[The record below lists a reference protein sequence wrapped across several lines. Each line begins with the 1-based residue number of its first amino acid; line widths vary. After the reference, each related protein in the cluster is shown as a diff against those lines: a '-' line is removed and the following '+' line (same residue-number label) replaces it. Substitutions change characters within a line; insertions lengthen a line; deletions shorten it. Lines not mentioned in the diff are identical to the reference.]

1 MEIIKGLYLN
11 TDKIIIGKEY
21 KVIYKKEI
29 ENDGIVDYD
38 NKDLQKYF
46 LQIDKE
52 KYEFKKSEIWYI
64 VKAVFRKEKNKVEV
78 YSITNTER
86 NNKEG
91 NKENK
96 KIHIEEELTA
106 IIEPENLKNIYSQKK
121 QNDLLVI
128 KKSKNIFAFSEQV
141 INAIT
146 LAFRSFPKS
155 SWK

>member
-29 ENDGIVDYD
+29 ENDEIVDYD
-38 NKDLQKYF
+38 DKNLQKYF

-52 KYEFKKSEIWYI
+52 KYEFKKSEIGYI

-78 YSITNTER
+78 YSITNTEK

-146 LAFRSFPKS
+146 KAFRSFPKS
-155 SWK
+155 S

>member
-29 ENDGIVDYD
+29 ENDEIVDYD

-52 KYEFKKSEIWYI
+52 KYEFKKSEIGYI

-78 YSITNTER
+78 YSITNIER

-146 LAFRSFPKS
+146 KAFRSFPKS
-155 SWK
+155 S

>member
-29 ENDGIVDYD
+29 ENNEIVDYD
-38 NKDLQKYF
+38 NKDLKKYF

-52 KYEFKKSEIWYI
+52 KYEFEKSEIGYI

-78 YSITNTER
+78 YSITNTEK
-86 NNKEG
+86 NNKE
-91 NKENK
+91 NRNENR

-146 LAFRSFPKS
+146 KAFRSFPKS
-155 SWK
+155 S

>member
-29 ENDGIVDYD
+29 ENNEIVDYD

-52 KYEFKKSEIWYI
+52 KYEFEKSEIGYI

-86 NNKEG
+86 NS
-91 NKENK
+91 KENRNENR

-146 LAFRSFPKS
+146 KAFRSFPKS
-155 SWK
+155 S

>member
-29 ENDGIVDYD
+29 ENDEIVDYD

-52 KYEFKKSEIWYI
+52 KYEFEKSEIGYI

-78 YSITNTER
+78 YSITNTEK

-146 LAFRSFPKS
+146 KAFRSFPKS
-155 SWK
+155 S

>member
-21 KVIYKKEI
+21 KIIYKKEI
-29 ENDGIVDYD
+29 ENDEIDNYD
-38 NKDLQKYF
+38 NKGLQKYF
-46 LQIDKE
+46 LKIDKE
-52 KYEFKKSEIWYI
+52 KYEFEKSEIGYI

-78 YSITNTER
+78 YSITNIER
-86 NNKEG
+86 NNKE
-91 NKENK
+91 NRNENR

-146 LAFRSFPKS
+146 KAFRSFPKS
-155 SWK
+155 S

>member
-21 KVIYKKEI
+21 KIIYKKEI
-29 ENDGIVDYD
+29 DNNEIDNYD

-46 LQIDKE
+46 LKIDKE
-52 KYEFKKSEIWYI
+52 KYEFEKSEIGYI

-78 YSITNTER
+78 YSITNIEK

-146 LAFRSFPKS
+146 KAFRSFPKS
-155 SWK
+155 S

>member
-29 ENDGIVDYD
+29 ENDEIVDYD

-52 KYEFKKSEIWYI
+52 KYEFEKSEIGYI

-146 LAFRSFPKS
+146 KAFRSFPKS
-155 SWK
+155 S

>member
-21 KVIYKKEI
+21 KIIYKKEI
-29 ENDGIVDYD
+29 ENDEIVDYD

-52 KYEFKKSEIWYI
+52 KYEFEKSEIGYI

-78 YSITNTER
+78 YSITER

-146 LAFRSFPKS
+146 KAFRSFPKS
-155 SWK
+155 S

>member
-21 KVIYKKEI
+21 KIIYKKEI
-29 ENDGIVDYD
+29 ENDEIDNYD

-52 KYEFKKSEIWYI
+52 KYEFKKSEIGYI

-78 YSITNTER
+78 YSITNIEK

-146 LAFRSFPKS
+146 KAFRSFPKS
-155 SWK
+155 S

>member
-29 ENDGIVDYD
+29 ENDEIVDYD

-52 KYEFKKSEIWYI
+52 KYEFKKSEIGYI

-78 YSITNTER
+78 YSIINTER

-106 IIEPENLKNIYSQKK
+106 VIEPENLKNIYSQKK

-146 LAFRSFPKS
+146 KAFRSFPKS
-155 SWK
+155 S

>member
-29 ENDGIVDYD
+29 ENNEIVDYD

-52 KYEFKKSEIWYI
+52 KYEFEKSEIGYI

-78 YSITNTER
+78 YSIINTER
-86 NNKEG
+86 N

-146 LAFRSFPKS
+146 KAFRSFPKS
-155 SWK
+155 S

>member
-29 ENDGIVDYD
+29 ENNEIVDYD

-52 KYEFKKSEIWYI
+52 KYELKKSEIGYI
-64 VKAVFRKEKNKVEV
+64 VNAVFRKEKNKVEV

-86 NNKEG
+86 NNKE
-91 NKENK
+91 NRNENR

-146 LAFRSFPKS
+146 KAFRSFPKS
-155 SWK
+155 S

>member
-29 ENDGIVDYD
+29 ENDEIVDYD

-52 KYEFKKSEIWYI
+52 KYEFEKSEIGYI

-78 YSITNTER
+78 YSIINTER

-121 QNDLLVI
+121 QNNLLVI

-146 LAFRSFPKS
+146 KAFRSFPKS
-155 SWK
+155 S

>member
-29 ENDGIVDYD
+29 ENDEIDNYD

-52 KYEFKKSEIWYI
+52 KYEFEKSEIGYI

-78 YSITNTER
+78 YSIINTER

-146 LAFRSFPKS
+146 KAFRSFPKS
-155 SWK
+155 S

>member
-21 KVIYKKEI
+21 KIIYKKEI
-29 ENDGIVDYD
+29 ENDETDSYD
-38 NKDLQKYF
+38 NKGLQKYF
-46 LQIDKE
+46 LKIDKE
-52 KYEFKKSEIWYI
+52 KYEFEKSEIGYI

-78 YSITNTER
+78 YSITNIEK

-121 QNDLLVI
+121 QNNLLVI

-146 LAFRSFPKS
+146 KAFRSFPKS
-155 SWK
+155 S

>member
-29 ENDGIVDYD
+29 ENDEIVDYD

-52 KYEFKKSEIWYI
+52 KYEFEKSEIGYI

-78 YSITNTER
+78 YSIINTER

-106 IIEPENLKNIYSQKK
+106 IIVPENLKNIYSQKK

-146 LAFRSFPKS
+146 KAFRSFPKS
-155 SWK
+155 S

>member
-29 ENDGIVDYD
+29 ENDEIVDYD

-52 KYEFKKSEIWYI
+52 KYKFEKSEIGYI

-78 YSITNTER
+78 YSITNIER

-146 LAFRSFPKS
+146 KAFRSFPKS
-155 SWK
+155 S

>member
-29 ENDGIVDYD
+29 ENDEIVDYD

-52 KYEFKKSEIWYI
+52 KYEFEKSEIGYI

-78 YSITNTER
+78 YSITNIEK

-121 QNDLLVI
+121 QNNLLVI

-146 LAFRSFPKS
+146 KAFRSFPKS
-155 SWK
+155 S

>member
-29 ENDGIVDYD
+29 ENDEIDNYD

-52 KYEFKKSEIWYI
+52 KYEFKKSEIGYI

-78 YSITNTER
+78 YSIINTER

-146 LAFRSFPKS
+146 KAFRSFPKS
-155 SWK
+155 S

>member
-29 ENDGIVDYD
+29 ENNEIVDYD

-52 KYEFKKSEIWYI
+52 KYEFEKSEIGYI

-78 YSITNTER
+78 YSITNTEK
-86 NNKEG
+86 NNKE
-91 NKENK
+91 NRNENR

-146 LAFRSFPKS
+146 KAFRSFPKS
-155 SWK
+155 S

>member
-29 ENDGIVDYD
+29 ENDEIVDYD

-52 KYEFKKSEIWYI
+52 KYEFEKSEIGYI

-78 YSITNTER
+78 YSIT
-86 NNKEG
+86 
-91 NKENK
+91 K
-96 KIHIEEELTA
+96 KYI
-106 IIEPENLKNIYSQKK
+106 
-121 QNDLLVI
+121 
-128 KKSKNIFAFSEQV
+128 
-141 INAIT
+141 
-146 LAFRSFPKS
+146 
-155 SWK
+155 

>member
-21 KVIYKKEI
+21 KVIYKKES
-29 ENDGIVDYD
+29 ENNEIVDYD

-52 KYEFKKSEIWYI
+52 KYEFEKSEIGYI

-78 YSITNTER
+78 YSITNTEK
-86 NNKEG
+86 NNKE
-91 NKENK
+91 NR

-146 LAFRSFPKS
+146 KAFRSFPKS
-155 SWK
+155 S

>member
-29 ENDGIVDYD
+29 ENDEIVDYD

-52 KYEFKKSEIWYI
+52 KYEFKKSEIGYI

-78 YSITNTER
+78 YSITER

-121 QNDLLVI
+121 QNNLLVI

-146 LAFRSFPKS
+146 KAFRSFPKS
-155 SWK
+155 S

>member
-29 ENDGIVDYD
+29 ENDEIVDYD

-52 KYEFKKSEIWYI
+52 KYEFEKSEIGYI

-78 YSITNTER
+78 YSIKNTEK
-86 NNKEG
+86 NNKE
-91 NKENK
+91 NRNENR

-146 LAFRSFPKS
+146 KAFRSFPKS
-155 SWK
+155 S

>member
-29 ENDGIVDYD
+29 ENNEIVDYD

-52 KYEFKKSEIWYI
+52 KYEFEKSEIGYI

-78 YSITNTER
+78 YSIINTER

-146 LAFRSFPKS
+146 KAFRSFPKS
-155 SWK
+155 S

>member
-29 ENDGIVDYD
+29 ENDEIVDYD

-52 KYEFKKSEIWYI
+52 KYEFEKSEIGYI

-78 YSITNTER
+78 YSIINTER

-106 IIEPENLKNIYSQKK
+106 IIETENLKNIYSQKK

-146 LAFRSFPKS
+146 KAFRSFPKS
-155 SWK
+155 S

>member
-29 ENDGIVDYD
+29 ENDEIVDYD
-38 NKDLQKYF
+38 NKDLQKNF

-52 KYEFKKSEIWYI
+52 KYEFEKSEIGYI

-86 NNKEG
+86 NNKE
-91 NKENK
+91 NRNENR

-146 LAFRSFPKS
+146 KAFRSFPKS
-155 SWK
+155 S

>member
-29 ENDGIVDYD
+29 ENDEIVDYD

-52 KYEFKKSEIWYI
+52 KYEFKKSEIGYI

-86 NNKEG
+86 N

-146 LAFRSFPKS
+146 KAFRSFPKS
-155 SWK
+155 S

>member
-29 ENDGIVDYD
+29 ENDEIVDYD

-52 KYEFKKSEIWYI
+52 KYEFEKSEIGYI

-78 YSITNTER
+78 YSIINTER

-146 LAFRSFPKS
+146 KAFRSFP
-155 SWK
+155 

>member
-29 ENDGIVDYD
+29 ENDEIVDYD
-38 NKDLQKYF
+38 DKNLQKYF

-52 KYEFKKSEIWYI
+52 KYEFKKSEIGYI
-64 VKAVFRKEKNKVEV
+64 VKAVFRKEK
-78 YSITNTER
+78 

-146 LAFRSFPKS
+146 KAFRSFPKS
-155 SWK
+155 S

>member
-29 ENDGIVDYD
+29 ENDEIVDYD

-52 KYEFKKSEIWYI
+52 KYELKKSEIGYI
-64 VKAVFRKEKNKVEV
+64 VNAVFRKEKNKVEV
-78 YSITNTER
+78 YSITNAER
-86 NNKEG
+86 NNKE
-91 NKENK
+91 NRNENR

-146 LAFRSFPKS
+146 KAFRSFPKS
-155 SWK
+155 S

>member
-29 ENDGIVDYD
+29 ENNEIVDYD

-46 LQIDKE
+46 LKIDKE
-52 KYEFKKSEIWYI
+52 KYEFEKSEIGYI

-86 NNKEG
+86 NNKE
-91 NKENK
+91 NRNENR

-146 LAFRSFPKS
+146 KAFRSFPKS
-155 SWK
+155 S

>member
-29 ENDGIVDYD
+29 ENDEIVDYD

-52 KYEFKKSEIWYI
+52 KYEFKKSEIGYI

-78 YSITNTER
+78 YSIINTER
-86 NNKEG
+86 NNKE
-91 NKENK
+91 NRNENR

-146 LAFRSFPKS
+146 KAFRSFPKS
-155 SWK
+155 S

>member
-29 ENDGIVDYD
+29 ENNEIVDYD

-52 KYEFKKSEIWYI
+52 KYEFKKSEIGYI

-78 YSITNTER
+78 YSITNTEK
-86 NNKEG
+86 NNKE
-91 NKENK
+91 NR

-146 LAFRSFPKS
+146 KAFRSFPKS
-155 SWK
+155 S